1 MKKFKVWLEDRNLKI
16 EESMVNEISILDI
29 SKRLADVPENIVAS
43 LYKAIR
49 IMKAT
54 AFIAALIYMGFRI
67 EKIRLL
73 FPWLTPFI
81 DRAGEFVIK
90 AGSDFLKSS
99 FDKLQK
105 MFPDLVD
112 WLSEKMGVK
121 TAVNAMSKVGKTIE
135 GPRNPIYD
143 QINKSIGTRQ
153 DRSDY
158 RDIPPGHF
166 HPGRKL

>member
-1 MKKFKVWLEDRNLKI
+1 
-16 EESMVNEISILDI
+16 
-29 SKRLADVPENIVAS
+29 
-43 LYKAIR
+43 
-49 IMKAT
+49 
-54 AFIAALIYMGFRI
+54 
-67 EKIRLL
+67 
-73 FPWLTPFI
+73 
-81 DRAGEFVIK
+81 
-90 AGSDFLKSS
+90 
-99 FDKLQK
+99 

-153 DRSDY
+153 DRGDY